1 MSKKAREVALADS
14 FEAGDSYKE
23 AHDKKASE
31 HNLKEGDYA
40 YLDNQLFL
48 GKNKKLS
55 QRWIGPYLV
64 KKVINEQNV
73 ELQISPK
80 RVQVHSAYRL
90 KKFIDPKTSK
100 FLNEEKQKQ
109 EMADGQ
115 KTEFNPS
122 NISQSQKQIVSKDEI
137 KARIEQRITRSM
149 SNKLKER
156 QATQAI
162 AVINDLIIPS
172 SEKLKLKTIAK
183 KLYQSIKLTQV
194 ETSF

>member
-1 MSKKAREVALADS
+1 MLKKAREVALADS
-14 FEAGDSYKE
+14 FRAGASYKE

-55 QRWIGPYLV
+55 QWWIGPYLV

-80 RVQVHSAYRL
+80 RAQVHSAYRL
-90 KKFIDPKTSK
+90 KKFIDPKLSK
-100 FLNEEKQKQ
+100 FWNKDKQKQ
-109 EMADGQ
+109 ERAEDQ

-122 NISQSQKQIVSKDEI
+122 DNSQGQKESNEEI

-156 QATQAI
+156 QAAQAI
-162 AVINDLIIPS
+162 KVINNLIIPS

-183 KLYQSIKLTQV
+183 KLYQ
-194 ETSF
+194 